1 MTCTESSHPFLRWFC
16 GTKWTKATHKI
27 ASIVITAVEGI
38 QSTMSST
45 LPMARGTWRLEAEH
59 WTRIGPPER
68 QWRIFMERA
77 GSEKDVEAE
86 GRGFAEVTSPQII
99 IFLGEE
105 QREKSSCCLDFLRD
119 CKLWALG
126 LPLSRTDFPDDE
138 KGEDSSEK
146 NCCKNDCFVTDVTSG
161 YALWRSLSSSEISI
175 CHGDSYTQKRK
186 KIWLAGGHRLS
197 MPSSIFKHLGK
208 KKYGTAWKTFLLLG
222 PLRSLKSSR
231 LP

>member
-138 KGEDSSEK
+138 KGEAARRK
-146 NCCKNDCFVTDVTSG
+146 IAARTIV
-161 YALWRSLSSSEISI
+161 LSQMSQVDMLCEDPCRRLKYLSATEIL
-175 CHGDSYTQKRK
+175 TPRKEK